1 MSKKKIHSQKLH
13 HRFAQ
18 HTAPCAN
25 CAPWAGL
32 FGGVSH
38 SAQRRFLV
46 ELRSEQAHTILSC
59 LPTSGQRRHG
69 RREGRQGGAV
79 PRNHQHGAQRRQ
91 SRRTGGGDQPND
103 SDEVIR
109 RGIGVVRPA
118 CGFRP
123 SRLVA
128 GVSVPPPGRPYP
140 SQGRQP
146 LRGGEIRAGDELAS
160 GSDGCTIQRRCIGG
174 SVVRLCDVVKMFS
187 FISAATAHICRKGR
201 RTRFYRVHPGTVR
214 TIEINRRFV
223 I

>member
-1 MSKKKIHSQKLH
+1 MCLLIFKRVWRHLQPASLRHKPTGCGARSSEPQPVAREALATGVRSARAWILVRAACH
-13 HRFAQ
+13 HQPVIVDQTR
-18 HTAPCAN
+18 HPDE
-25 CAPWAGL
+25 AGPI
-32 FGGVSH
+32 GG
-38 SAQRRFLV
+38 
-46 ELRSEQAHTILSC
+46 
-59 LPTSGQRRHG
+59 
-69 RREGRQGGAV
+69 
-79 PRNHQHGAQRRQ
+79 QRRQ

-140 SQGRQP
+140 SQGRHP

-214 TIEINRRFV
+214 TIIV
-223 I
+223 YIMYTPGSYM